1 MLATAHA
8 TIGAVTGLGRPRDL
22 SKPLAHAYITG
33 MVGEFQGFARDLNNL
48 TVQRLIDASAADPR
62 FVSVLTEGLTRGR
75 ALDRNNSDL
84 RTIKA
89 DFGRL
94 GLSPLDLGVHD
105 ARWSSN
111 DSNELPL
118 VFNLRNALAHGN
130 EAELRTLRSSQV
142 QDTVAW
148 ARRRLPVLNRVA
160 KSLDHL
166 VWDHLHTM
174 IGTDPW
180 R

>member
-22 SKPLAHAYITG
+22 SKPLAHAYVTG
-33 MVGEFQGFARDLNNL
+33 MVGEFQGFARDLHDL

-118 VFNLRNALAHGN
+118 VFNLRTPWHMGMKPNCEPCG
-130 EAELRTLRSSQV
+130 LRKCKTPSRGL
-142 QDTVAW
+142 VA
-148 ARRRLPVLNRVA
+148 VCQ
-160 KSLDHL
+160 S
-166 VWDHLHTM
+166 
-174 IGTDPW
+174 
-180 R
+180 